1 MYRLI
6 CQKPAHFLSAH
17 MALVSTFFQM
27 LIVLGTYNFALEAL
41 CFLGQL
47 QAPENLYD
55 ATLYFGGQRQQ
66 EEPCATHNRNRT
78 QFCVSPL
85 ASKQQEPYAILRTK
99 SMSERNVVG
108 RASLDRLTS
117 QEEQHEGKAEF
128 NISVKI

>member
-1 MYRLI
+1 MTLRFI
-6 CQKPAHFLSAH
+6 
-17 MALVSTFFQM
+17 
-27 LIVLGTYNFALEAL
+27 LG
-41 CFLGQL
+41 
-47 QAPENLYD
+47 
-55 ATLYFGGQRQQ
+55 ATPTGGTVRN
-66 EEPCATHNRNRT
+66 ATHNRNRT

-99 SMSERNVVG
+99 SMSEQNVVG

>member
-1 MYRLI
+1 M
-6 CQKPAHFLSAH
+6 PAS
-17 MALVSTFFQM
+17 
-27 LIVLGTYNFALEAL
+27 VLAGVLQAL

-55 ATLYFGGQRQQ
+55 ATLYFGGN
-66 EEPCATHNRNRT
+66 ANRRSRT
-78 QFCVSPL
+78 QHTTGTVRNS
-85 ASKQQEPYAILRTK
+85 ASARWRQSNRSRTPILRTK
-99 SMSERNVVG
+99 SMSERNIVG